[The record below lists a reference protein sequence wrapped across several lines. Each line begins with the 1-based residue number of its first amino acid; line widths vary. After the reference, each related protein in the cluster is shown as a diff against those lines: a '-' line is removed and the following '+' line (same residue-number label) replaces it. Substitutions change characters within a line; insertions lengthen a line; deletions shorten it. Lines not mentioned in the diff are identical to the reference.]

1 MLALLLAA
9 TAFAGQDI
17 TLKTADG
24 VSVHAIA
31 AAAKGAKRGVVLVH
45 MAGREAEDWRFL
57 ADKLSR
63 SDMSVIAPDLR
74 GHGKNVPED
83 QDEPDLTDSDY
94 QAMVGELNASIKW
107 LRDQGVTE
115 VSCGGA
121 SVGAN
126 LCLTAASNDEEIVNL
141 VLLSPGLKYK
151 GVATPSAMDTYG
163 NRPVLLVAS
172 EDDSYSFRSAT
183 VLEGKAH
190 GQKHFEILNK
200 AGHGTKMLN
209 RDPSLEGLVTSWL
222 LGSYKL
228 STGEVVAPRPKT
240 ADTVGTVETTGE
252 MLDAHK

>member
-1 MLALLLAA
+1 MLTLLLAA
-9 TAFAGQDI
+9 TALAGQDI
-17 TLKTADG
+17 TLKTEDG
-24 VSVHAIA
+24 VSVHAIV

-57 ADKLSR
+57 SEKLSR

-74 GHGKNVPED
+74 GHGKNVAD
-83 QDEPDLTDSDY
+83 GDEPDLTDSDY

-121 SVGAN
+121 SLGAN
-126 LCLTAASNDEEIVNL
+126 LCLSAASQDEGIVNL

-151 GVATPSAMDTYG
+151 GVATLSPMDAYG

-172 EDDSYSFRSAT
+172 EEDSYSFRSAT
-183 VLEGKAH
+183 VLESKAH
-190 GQKHFEILNK
+190 GQKHFEVLDK

-209 RDPSLEGLVTSWL
+209 REPSLEGLVTSWL

-228 STGEVVAPRPKT
+228 SSGEVVAPRPKT